1 MNPLVSGKHLSTTE
15 PLFGSGSECIFQTVQ
30 LFRPAISPMK
40 KVKFPKIAEG
50 KHVVLRIQKTG
61 IVETRNALKVRCQK
75 QVIEGVTIPNGYEI
89 WIPQGCVDMVRNPFS
104 NIPTVGVDAWKIN
117 EVLRFL
123 VMEELRKS
131 DR

>member
-1 MNPLVSGKHLSTTE
+1 MRNNSCSACTMIKAGVKFRKAPIHTCDKLS
-15 PLFGSGSECIFQTVQ
+15 PKTV
-30 LFRPAISPMK
+30 R
-40 KVKFPKIAEG
+40 FPKIAEG

>member
-1 MNPLVSGKHLSTTE
+1 
-15 PLFGSGSECIFQTVQ
+15 
-30 LFRPAISPMK
+30 MK